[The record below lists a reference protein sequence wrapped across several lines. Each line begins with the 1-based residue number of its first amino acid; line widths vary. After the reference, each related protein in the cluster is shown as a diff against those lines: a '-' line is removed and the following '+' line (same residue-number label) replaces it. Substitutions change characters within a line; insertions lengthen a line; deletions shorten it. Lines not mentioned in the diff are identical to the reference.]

1 MRKGIAKR
9 GGLAFE
15 SIQRG
20 ERAFSLHSANFRS
33 SGSITGDIYGD
44 GWEIRPENKART
56 MSQSKALHHL
66 SLVEDYITSTNA

>member
-20 ERAFSLHSANFRS
+20 ERAFSLHSEHFRS
-33 SGSITGDIYGD
+33 SGSITGDTYRD
-44 GWEIRPENKART
+44 GWEMRPENKART

-66 SLVEDYITSTNA
+66 SLVEDYISSINA